1 METYLGRPA
10 EEIAFR
16 EFWSL
21 SWRLRRDLWRFLHWA
36 GRMQP

>member
-10 EEIAFR
+10 GEITFR

-21 SWRLRRDLWRFLHWA
+21 SWRLRHDLWRFLRWA
-36 GRMQP
+36 DRMQP